1 MPILFS
7 PTFAAH
13 ISIVMRFIDTH
24 SHIYSEE
31 FDADR
36 TDAVNRCTAA
46 GVTRLILPDID
57 ATSRQAMLNLA
68 DSNPAMFFPAAGLH
82 PTSVGAQYKAD
93 LQAVEKMLGSGRKL
107 YAIGEIGIDLYW
119 DKTFEREQFDAFI
132 AQVKWAKELRLPII
146 VHIRNAI
153 EKTIAA
159 LEPLADSNLRGVF
172 HCFSGTLQ
180 QAQQAISMGFML
192 GIGGVLT
199 FKKSSLPEVVRQIN
213 LDKLLLETDCP
224 YLAPVPH
231 RGKRNE
237 SSYIPIIARK
247 LAEIQG
253 ITIEE
258 VARQTTRNAEVLFGL

>member
-1 MPILFS
+1 MQ
-7 PTFAAH
+7 
-13 ISIVMRFIDTH
+13 FIDTH
-24 SHIYSEE
+24 SHIYSSE
-31 FDADR
+31 FDTDR
-36 TDAVNRCTAA
+36 TDAVNRCTTA

-57 ATSRQAMLNLA
+57 TSSRQAMLNLA
-68 DSNPAMFFPAAGLH
+68 DSNPEMFFPTAGLH

-93 LQAVEKMLGSGRKL
+93 LQLVEKMLSSGRKF

-132 AQVKWAKELRLPII
+132 TQVKWAKELQLPII

-159 LEPLADSNLRGVF
+159 LEPLVDSNLCGVF
-172 HCFSGTLQ
+172 HCFSGTLP
-180 QAQQAISMGFML
+180 QAQQAISMGLML

-199 FKKSSLPEVVRQIN
+199 FKKSDLPEVVRQIN
-213 LDKLLLETDCP
+213 IDKLLLETDCP

-237 SSYIPIIARK
+237 SSYIPIIAQK
-247 LAEIQG
+247 LAEIKE

-258 VARQTTRNAEVLFGL
+258 VAQQTTCNAEVLFRL